1 MKDRILKEWK
11 ILSDKIEGEVSF
23 KENIQANIEG
33 YILKPEIVKEVN
45 KGRITI
51 KQTIMVYS
59 ENNLQFIPIVINY
72 KAKSKRNLNLQIWQK
87 GFVEKIFN
95 SGLKTGDELID
106 KKYCIKSSSK
116 RNALMLLKIPE
127 LRNYFLTQKEFYF
140 NIDTKKG
147 EVIVTFRVNELNNI
161 IDAYKVLKAI
171 IKEINI

>member
-33 YILKPEIVKEVN
+33 YILKLEIVKEVY
-45 KGRITI
+45 KGKITI

-59 ENNLQFIPIVINY
+59 ENNLQFTPIVINY
-72 KAKSKRNLNLQIWQK
+72 KAKSKRNLNLQIWKK
-87 GFVEKIFN
+87 GFVERIFN

-106 KKYCIKSSSK
+106 KKYCIKSNSQRDAS
-116 RNALMLLKIPE
+116 MLLKIPE
-127 LRNYFLTQKEFYF
+127 LRNYFLTQEEFYF

-147 EVIVTFRVNELNNI
+147 EVIVIFKINKLKNIVNT
-161 IDAYKVLKAI
+161 YMVLKAI
-171 IKEINI
+171 IKEIKF